1 MIKLEFNEGGSRI
14 LIKFLMVLLIFGGT
28 IFFLVW
34 GRMSDV
40 VKSDYTKSLERK
52 LDSTK
57 QITIELQRKN
67 DSIKVAFDEREKVIE
82 VLVNSEGE
90 MWERINSLLHDSYTT
105 GTGADR
111 ERDVQSLLDSL
122 PSL

>member
-1 MIKLEFNEGGSRI
+1 MIKLEFNEGGSKI
-14 LIKFLMVLLIFGGT
+14 LVLFLIVLLIVGGT
-28 IFFLVW
+28 IFFITW
-34 GRMSDV
+34 PKFSDS
-40 VKSDYTKSLERK
+40 VKDDYTKALERK
-52 LDSTK
+52 LDSTR
-57 QITIELQRKN
+57 QVTMELQRKN

-90 MWERINSLLHDSYTT
+90 MWERINSVLHDSYTT
-105 GTGADR
+105 GTEAER